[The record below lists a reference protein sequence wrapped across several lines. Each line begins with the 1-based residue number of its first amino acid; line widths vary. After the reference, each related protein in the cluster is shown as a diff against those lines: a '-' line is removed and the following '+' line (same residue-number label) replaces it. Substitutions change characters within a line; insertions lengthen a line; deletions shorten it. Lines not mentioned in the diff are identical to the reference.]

1 MEYAIPAEHGMHA
14 LTEVRHQIETHDWG
28 IRFPV
33 EVRVTAP
40 DDIALSTATG
50 RPSVYIAVHEW
61 DDRPYLDYFRE
72 VEAIMR
78 ELDGRPHW
86 GKLHNRTADQ
96 LAPLYPKWDQ
106 FHARAPRLRP
116 NRDVLQRLPRLGARA
131 DLVNQWRNWAGNQV
145 CAPALVEHP
154 RDVARALADREG
166 GGRGA
171 LHRQGRRRRP
181 LLHRHRVHDR
191 HAGRPRPVRVDRLGR
206 RRASIGHGAGG
217 DDDSARSTRRST
229 RSGSRSPNLGDIAYQ
244 TVSGALSTGTHGTG
258 GRLGALST
266 FVDAM
271 EIVTGDG
278 SVLQCSTSE
287 NADVFAAARVG
298 LGALGVVSTI
308 TLRCVPAFT
317 LHAVNEPM
325 RLDDVLAVLD
335 EHVDGNDHFEINWF
349 PHTEWVQA
357 KQNNRVDDAPEP
369 RARAKEWFDEVFL
382 ENVALKAAWRVG
394 RRFPSTIPGIS
405 RQLTK
410 AITRVESTEKSYKV
424 FTTPR
429 LVRFYEMEYGVP
441 RAADRRLR
449 ARAALVHRREWLAD
463 PGAGRGAV
471 RRG

>member
-1 MEYAIPAEHGMHA
+1 
-14 LTEVRHQIETHDWG
+14 
-28 IRFPV
+28 
-33 EVRVTAP
+33 
-40 DDIALSTATG
+40 
-50 RPSVYIAVHEW
+50 
-61 DDRPYLDYFRE
+61 
-72 VEAIMR
+72 
-78 ELDGRPHW
+78 
-86 GKLHNRTADQ
+86 
-96 LAPLYPKWDQ
+96 
-106 FHARAPRLRP
+106 
-116 NRDVLQRLPRLGARA
+116 
-131 DLVNQWRNWAGNQV
+131 
-145 CAPALVEHP
+145 
-154 RDVARALADREG
+154 
-166 GGRGA
+166 
-171 LHRQGRRRRP
+171 
-181 LLHRHRVHDR
+181 
-191 HAGRPRPVRVDRLGR
+191 
-206 RRASIGHGAGG
+206 
-217 DDDSARSTRRST
+217 
-229 RSGSRSPNLGDIAYQ
+229 
-244 TVSGALSTGTHGTG
+244 
-258 GRLGALST
+258 
-266 FVDAM
+266 M

-287 NADVFAAARVG
+287 NTDVFAAARVG

-441 RAADRRLR
+441 RAAVVECVRELR
-449 ARAALVHRREWLAD
+449 SFIDASGLQIQV
-463 PGAGRGAV
+463 PGRGAV
-471 RRG
+471 RRGRRHPALDGLGPRQRVRGVPRVPRPRATSSTSAVSSGSWRPPAAGRTGASSISRPPRPLRRAIRTGRSSRPCATRSTRNASFTNPYLDRVLG

>member
-1 MEYAIPAEHGMHA
+1 M
-14 LTEVRHQIETHDWG
+14 
-28 IRFPV
+28 
-33 EVRVTAP
+33 
-40 DDIALSTATG
+40 
-50 RPSVYIAVHEW
+50 
-61 DDRPYLDYFRE
+61 
-72 VEAIMR
+72 
-78 ELDGRPHW
+78 
-86 GKLHNRTADQ
+86 
-96 LAPLYPKWDQ
+96 
-106 FHARAPRLRP
+106 
-116 NRDVLQRLPRLGARA
+116 
-131 DLVNQWRNWAGNQV
+131 NQWRNWAGNQV

-154 RDVARALADREG
+154 RDVHELSQIVKAAA
-166 GGRGA
+166 A
-171 LHRQGRRRRP
+171 
-181 LLHRHRVHDR
+181 
-191 HAGRPRPVRVDRLGR
+191 
-206 RRASIGHGAGG
+206 
-217 DDDSARSTRRST
+217 ARSTVKVVGAGHSFTDIACTTGTQVVLDQYASIVSADVGRRLVT
-229 RSGSRSPNLGDIAYQ
+229 VQAGMTLGALNEALDALGLALPNLGDIAYQ

-287 NADVFAAARVG
+287 NAVVFAAARVG

-335 EHVDGNDHFEINWF
+335 EHVEGNDHFEINWF

-441 RAADRRLR
+441 RAAIVECVRELR
-449 ARAALVHRREWLAD
+449 SFIDASGLQIQVPVEVRFVAGDDIPLSMASGRDSAFVACHVFQ
-463 PGAGRGAV
+463 GRGYEQYFRGVERIMAAAGGRPHWGKLHFQTAETLAPRYPDWSKFQAV
-471 RRG
+471 RDQVDPQRVFTNPYLDRVLG

>member
-1 MEYAIPAEHGMHA
+1 M
-14 LTEVRHQIETHDWG
+14 
-28 IRFPV
+28 
-33 EVRVTAP
+33 
-40 DDIALSTATG
+40 
-50 RPSVYIAVHEW
+50 
-61 DDRPYLDYFRE
+61 
-72 VEAIMR
+72 
-78 ELDGRPHW
+78 
-86 GKLHNRTADQ
+86 
-96 LAPLYPKWDQ
+96 
-106 FHARAPRLRP
+106 
-116 NRDVLQRLPRLGARA
+116 
-131 DLVNQWRNWAGNQV
+131 NQWRNWAGNQV

-154 RDVARALADREG
+154 RDVHELSQIVKAAA
-166 GGRGA
+166 A
-171 LHRQGRRRRP
+171 
-181 LLHRHRVHDR
+181 
-191 HAGRPRPVRVDRLGR
+191 
-206 RRASIGHGAGG
+206 
-217 DDDSARSTRRST
+217 ARSTIKVVGAGHSFTDIACTTGTQVVLDQHASTVSADVERRLVT
-229 RSGSRSPNLGDIAYQ
+229 VQAGMTLGALNEALDALGLALPNLGDIAYQ

-278 SVLQCSTSE
+278 SVLQCSKSE

-441 RAADRRLR
+441 RVAIVECVRELR
-449 ARAALVHRREWLAD
+449 SFIDASGLKIQVPVEVRFVAGDDIPLSMASGRDSAFVACHVFQ
-463 PGAGRGAV
+463 GRGYEQYFRGVERIMAAAGGRPHWGKLHFQTAETLAPRYPDWSKFQAV
-471 RRG
+471 RDQVDPQRVFTNPYLDRVLG

>member
-1 MEYAIPAEHGMHA
+1 
-14 LTEVRHQIETHDWG
+14 
-28 IRFPV
+28 
-33 EVRVTAP
+33 
-40 DDIALSTATG
+40 
-50 RPSVYIAVHEW
+50 
-61 DDRPYLDYFRE
+61 
-72 VEAIMR
+72 
-78 ELDGRPHW
+78 
-86 GKLHNRTADQ
+86 
-96 LAPLYPKWDQ
+96 
-106 FHARAPRLRP
+106 
-116 NRDVLQRLPRLGARA
+116 
-131 DLVNQWRNWAGNQV
+131 VNQWRNWAGNQV

-154 RDVARALADREG
+154 RDVHELSQIVKAA
-166 GGRGA
+166 GA
-171 LHRQGRRRRP
+171 
-181 LLHRHRVHDR
+181 
-191 HAGRPRPVRVDRLGR
+191 
-206 RRASIGHGAGG
+206 
-217 DDDSARSTRRST
+217 ARSTVKVIGAGHSFTDIACTTGTQVVLDQYASIVSADVERRLVT
-229 RSGSRSPNLGDIAYQ
+229 VQAGMTLGALNEGLDALGLALPNLGDIAYQ

-335 EHVDGNDHFEINWF
+335 EHVEGNDHFEINWF

-441 RAADRRLR
+441 RAAAVECVRELR
-449 ARAALVHRREWLAD
+449 SFIDASGLQIQVPVEVRFVAGDDIPLSMASGRDSAFVACHVFQ
-463 PGAGRGAV
+463 GRGYEQYFRGVERIMAAAGGRPHWGKLHFQTAETLASRYPDWSKFQAV
-471 RRG
+471 RDQVDPQRVFTNPYLDRVLG